1 MCISG
6 LFHLDN
12 RKQDF
17 PIGMNRIK
25 IPYGILGCFSPNG
38 KPCILKFTF
47 LKYII
52 KKTNYYQMSEINRI
66 IFIKDTLFTK
76 RDYDRFG
83 VSLLQ
88 KNGFTVDIWE
98 ITPVLHQEILDR
110 LDISQRVTCEN
121 FTVFSD
127 MNRLRDAIDS
137 LDRSTIV
144 HILIPFTYQTFPI
157 FFALSKKGVY
167 TSTTSLGAVP
177 VPKVYETEPWLSRL
191 LFKGKSIFRYSVK
204 RNFSTVVN
212 QFLLK
217 NYRFFGIKPLTIC
230 LSGGTKSTNPLLL
243 QFPHDST
250 TKIVWGHSFDYD
262 YYLTLRDELVDSK
275 EDYGVFID
283 QNLPFHPE
291 HLYCDI
297 IRVTSPEDY
306 YPVLHSFF
314 TRLEK
319 EYKCPIIVAAHPT
332 TDPNSADLYFN
343 GRKIV
348 YGNTARLIRNAR
360 FVLTHDSTALNFAL
374 LFKKPL
380 IFFTTNAL
388 EQSIIQQDIDMIAG
402 LLKKEPVNANTLVDF
417 HCSPELVF
425 NTAAYEQY
433 ISDYIKTKNS
443 PDAPLWQIYADAVRQ
458 LDNPARE
465 Q

>member
-1 MCISG
+1 MVASAV
-6 LFHLDN
+6 FHH
-12 RKQDF
+12 KVKTF
-17 PIGMNRIK
+17 
-25 IPYGILGCFSPNG
+25 
-38 KPCILKFTF
+38 ILKIHL
-47 LKYII
+47 LKIYH
-52 KKTNYYQMSEINRI
+52 KKTNSYQMSEINRI

-83 VSLLQ
+83 VALLQ
-88 KNGFTVDIWE
+88 KNGFSVDIWE
-98 ITPVLHQEILDR
+98 ITPVLHQEILGR

-121 FTVFSD
+121 FTLFSD
-127 MNRLRDAIDS
+127 IKSLKDAINS

-144 HILIPFTYQTFPI
+144 HLLIPFTYQTLPI
-157 FFALSKKGVY
+157 FFALSKKGIY

-177 VPKVYETEPWLSRL
+177 VPKVYETEHWVSRL

-217 NYRFFGIKPLTIC
+217 NYRLFGLKPLTIC
-230 LSGGTKSTNPLLL
+230 LAGGTKSTNPLLL
-243 QFPHDST
+243 QFPHDSS

-262 YYLTLRDELVDSK
+262 YYLILREELVDSE

-306 YPVLHSFF
+306 YPVINSFF
-314 TRLEK
+314 SRLEQ
-319 EYKCPIIVAAHPT
+319 ECKCPIIIAAHPT
-332 TDPNSADLYFN
+332 TNPESAELYFH

-380 IFFTTNAL
+380 LFFTTNAL

-402 LLKKEPVNANTLVDF
+402 LLKKEPVNANTAVDF
-417 HCSPELVF
+417 HCFSDLYF

-458 LDNPARE
+458 LDDPARVK
-465 Q
+465 